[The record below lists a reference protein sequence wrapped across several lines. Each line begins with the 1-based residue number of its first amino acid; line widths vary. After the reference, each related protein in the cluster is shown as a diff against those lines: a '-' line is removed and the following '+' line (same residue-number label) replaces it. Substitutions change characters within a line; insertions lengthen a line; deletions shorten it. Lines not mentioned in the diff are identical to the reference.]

1 MNGNPGV
8 ITVLQAALPMEAFL
22 NLQYRHDWREIKAM
36 GIGKLSGQIRYF
48 GSDAH
53 RWMKHITDRILFFGA
68 DVEYEIPA
76 IKQSPSVTA
85 MFESELA
92 LEMTIITPYEENI
105 QVCMKALDDTTR
117 NLFEHLLKWH
127 QTGKKKQVGHVLWLE
142 QQLRL
147 IKSFGESEYL
157 AEKM

>member
-1 MNGNPGV
+1 MTGNPNV
-8 ITVLQAALPMEAFL
+8 ITALQAALPLEAFL
-22 NLQYRHDWREIKAM
+22 NLQYRHDWRELKAM
-36 GIGKLSGQIRYF
+36 GLGKLAGYVHDF

-53 RWMKHITDRILFFGA
+53 RWMKKVTDRLLFFEA
-68 DVEYEIPA
+68 AAEYGIPS
-76 IKQSPSVTA
+76 IKQSTTVTA
-85 MFESELA
+85 MFENQLA
-92 LEMTIITPYEENI
+92 LEMEIIAPYEQNV
-105 QVCMKALDDTTR
+105 QTCMNALDDTTR

-157 AEKM
+157 SEKM